1 MHSMRN
7 VVYVPL
13 LVWFSKE
20 YTTLMSWAR
29 LSLESVHSLP
39 VTVNH
44 SYRPGFDII
53 LKLHQLRAELV
64 IENVFVL
71 TIFGLPSPSFKVVI
85 TYNLSGRPVCHSR
98 FSSHNSRS

>member
-7 VVYVPL
+7 VVYVPI

-20 YTTLMSWAR
+20 YTPLMSWAH

-44 SYRPGFDII
+44 SYRPGFEII

-85 TYNLSGRPVCHSR
+85 TYNLLGRPVCHSV
-98 FSSHNSRS
+98 FLTQ